1 MDVAWW
7 GWATFTAAV
16 LTLLLLDLLI
26 LHRKP
31 HKVTFREAG
40 WTSAFWVTLGLLF
53 GGLIFW
59 WGGAQAGGEYVA
71 GFLIEKS
78 LAVDNIF
85 VFALIFTFFAVP
97 AEFQHRVLFWGV
109 VGALVFRA
117 AFIFGGAVML
127 ERFHWA
133 VYLFG
138 ALLVFTG
145 IRMAKSK
152 DHQIDPDRNPF
163 LRLTRRI
170 VPMTRGYEGQRF
182 WVRRGGA
189 LLATPLLAVLVVVE
203 TSDIFFA
210 VDSIPAIFAV
220 TRDPFIVFTSNAFAI
235 LGLRAMYFLLA
246 GMMERFVHLKVGL
259 AAVLILVGA
268 KMLASDV
275 LHVPVW
281 ATLPAIAAIIGVSV
295 WASLRATR
303 EKVPVAAAAD
313 PP

>member
-1 MDVAWW
+1 MFV
-7 GWATFTAAV
+7 FV
-16 LTLLLLDLLI
+16 
-26 LHRKP
+26 
-31 HKVTFREAG
+31 
-40 WTSAFWVTLGLLF
+40 S
-53 GGLIFW
+53 GGP
-59 WGGAQAGGEYVA
+59 QAGGEYLA

-97 AEFQHRVLFWGV
+97 PQYQHRVLFWGI

-127 ERFHWA
+127 ERFHWT

-145 IRMAKSK
+145 VKMARSK
-152 DHQIDPDRNPF
+152 EHQIDPARNPF
-163 LRLTRRI
+163 LRLVRRF
-170 VPMTRGYEGQRF
+170 VPMTPGYEGPGF
-182 WVRRGGA
+182 WTRKGGA

-210 VDSIPAIFAV
+210 IDSIPAIFAV
-220 TRDPFIVFTSNAFAI
+220 TRDEFIVFTSNAFAI

-259 AAVLILVGA
+259 AAVLVLVGA
-268 KMLASDV
+268 KMLVSEV

-281 ATLPAIAAIIGVSV
+281 ATLPAIVAIVGASIY
-295 WASLRATR
+295 ASLRSTR
-303 EKVPVAAAAD
+303 ETVPPADVASH
-313 PP
+313 